1 MSIEQLTFIFTV
13 VNSTL
18 FVLVSLYLKFS
29 IEKRLKKYEYLLSDA
44 GELNNKMHDRLV
56 EVEDLITGLK
66 PIPKDIKKRLLM
78 NASRLAKHN
87 SSIPQDVEKLI
98 GDWNEGFVS
107 DNHGTGVNMLG
118 LEERKIK
125 CLKLVSEIKKKVD
138 QLVR

>member
-18 FVLVSLYLKFS
+18 LTLLVLYLKFD

-56 EVEDLITGLK
+56 EVEELITDLK
-66 PIPKDIKKRLLM
+66 PIPNNIKKRLLM
-78 NASRLAKHN
+78 NASRLEKHN
-87 SSIPQDVEKLI
+87 SSIPQDVKKLI
-98 GDWNEGFVS
+98 RDWNEGFVYNKNS
-107 DNHGTGVNMLG
+107 VGVNMHRLS
-118 LEERKIK
+118 ERKVK
-125 CLKLVSEIKKKVD
+125 CLKLVSEIKNKVD